1 LAGRPGASG
10 DESVPRCVE
19 IITAKRPALNQL
31 WEPLFC
37 VGSERGCDVR
47 LCAISIQYPQSMFRM
62 TVDGVFAIRG
72 RGTVVAGVVEE
83 GTVRV
88 GDQVSIGDGFSVR
101 VDGIEVSRQVAAQA
115 DAGEKAG
122 LLFTDLDKASVMRGQ
137 VVTDGGYS

>member
-1 LAGRPGASG
+1 
-10 DESVPRCVE
+10 
-19 IITAKRPALNQL
+19 
-31 WEPLFC
+31 
-37 VGSERGCDVR
+37 
-47 LCAISIQYPQSMFRM
+47 MFRM

>member
-1 LAGRPGASG
+1 
-10 DESVPRCVE
+10 
-19 IITAKRPALNQL
+19 
-31 WEPLFC
+31 
-37 VGSERGCDVR
+37 
-47 LCAISIQYPQSMFRM
+47 MFRM

-83 GTVRV
+83 GTVLT